1 MATTPPG
8 SASRKSILSGA
19 SCCERRLQ
27 PTTYGMVSDAARCHA
42 WLLAQAF
49 ETGMEDKH
57 SLNEGHVCYLGKEN
71 PDQDTVISATRLAGK
86 GLGLI
91 MVC

>member
-1 MATTPPG
+1 
-8 SASRKSILSGA
+8 
-19 SCCERRLQ
+19 
-27 PTTYGMVSDAARCHA
+27 
-42 WLLAQAF
+42 
-49 ETGMEDKH
+49 MEDKH